1 MTDVIVILL
10 ISLPLITIGRTINSD
25 SSINFGTRIPKS
37 ELKSEEDIKRSKR
50 IKIAL
55 MLAGVITLAGGISC
69 VIFEWEGLLFWI
81 MLIPVTI
88 AVIYMLLQLCMI
100 QKNKNHIQLSHWFSL
115 VSSSF
120 SPLLII
126 LPKTENDNDTI
137 IKNDTLFIEGL
148 YAKEIPISSITYING
163 SSIVP
168 LIEMRTNGISFGA
181 LNVGHFRT
189 KDQKDVLLYLH
200 SDETNVTHIKT
211 SNNEGVFINF
221 KDPAKSAGFSNKLKE
236 SYLHQPTPSN

>member
-1 MTDVIVILL
+1 MTDAIVILL
-10 ISLPLITIGRTINSD
+10 ISLPLIIIGRTINSD

-37 ELKSEEDIKRSKR
+37 ELKSEEGIRRLKR

-55 MLAGVITLAGGISC
+55 MLAGAITLAGGISC
-69 VIFEWEGLLFWI
+69 IIFEWEELLFWI

-100 QKNKNHIQLSHWFSL
+100 QKNKKTYTVITL
-115 VSSSF
+115 VF
-120 SPLLII
+120 IGFVIILPLLII
-126 LPKTENDNDTI
+126 LPKTENDDDTI

-148 YAKEIPISSITYING
+148 YAKETPISSITYING
-163 SSIVP
+163 SAIVP
-168 LIEMRTNGISFGA
+168 PIEMRTNGISFGT

-221 KDPAKSAGFSNKLKE
+221 KDPAKSAGFSNKLKG

>member
-10 ISLPLITIGRTINSD
+10 ISLPLIIIGRTINSD
-25 SSINFGTRIPKS
+25 SSINFWTRIPKS
-37 ELKSEEDIKRSKR
+37 ELKSEEGIRRLKR

-69 VIFEWEGLLFWI
+69 IIFEWEELLFWI
-81 MLIPVTI
+81 MLIPATI

-100 QKNKNHIQLSHWFSL
+100 QKNKKSYTVITL
-115 VSSSF
+115 VLIGF
-120 SPLLII
+120 VIIPPLLII
-126 LPKTENDNDTI
+126 LPKTENDSDTI
-137 IKNDTLFIEGL
+137 IKNDTLLIEGL
-148 YAKEIPISSITYING
+148 YAKETPISSITYING
-163 SSIVP
+163 SAIVP

-211 SNNEGVFINF
+211 SNNEGIFINF

-236 SYLHQPTPSN
+236 SYLHQSTPSN

>member
-1 MTDVIVILL
+1 M
-10 ISLPLITIGRTINSD
+10 
-25 SSINFGTRIPKS
+25 
-37 ELKSEEDIKRSKR
+37 
-50 IKIAL
+50 
-55 MLAGVITLAGGISC
+55 
-69 VIFEWEGLLFWI
+69 
-81 MLIPVTI
+81 
-88 AVIYMLLQLCMI
+88 
-100 QKNKNHIQLSHWFSL
+100 

-163 SSIVP
+163 SAIVP

-211 SNNEGVFINF
+211 SNNEGIFINF
-221 KDPAKSAGFSNKLKE
+221 KDPAKSADFSNKLKE
-236 SYLHQPTPSN
+236 SYLHLSTPSN

>member
-1 MTDVIVILL
+1 M
-10 ISLPLITIGRTINSD
+10 
-25 SSINFGTRIPKS
+25 
-37 ELKSEEDIKRSKR
+37 
-50 IKIAL
+50 
-55 MLAGVITLAGGISC
+55 
-69 VIFEWEGLLFWI
+69 
-81 MLIPVTI
+81 
-88 AVIYMLLQLCMI
+88 
-100 QKNKNHIQLSHWFSL
+100 

-126 LPKTENDNDTI
+126 LPKTENDDDTI

-163 SSIVP
+163 SAIVP

-211 SNNEGVFINF
+211 SNNEGFFIKF

-236 SYLHQPTPSN
+236 SYLHQSTPSN

>member
-1 MTDVIVILL
+1 MTDAIVILL
-10 ISLPLITIGRTINSD
+10 ISLPLIIIGRTINSD

-37 ELKSEEDIKRSKR
+37 ELKSEEGIRRLKR

-55 MLAGVITLAGGISC
+55 MLAGAITLAGGISC
-69 VIFEWEGLLFWI
+69 IIFEWEELLFWI

-100 QKNKNHIQLSHWFSL
+100 QKNKKHIQLSHWFSL

-126 LPKTENDNDTI
+126 LPKTENDDDTI

-148 YAKEIPISSITYING
+148 YAKETPISSITYING
-163 SSIVP
+163 SAIVP
-168 LIEMRTNGISFGA
+168 PIEMRTNGISFGV

-221 KDPAKSAGFSNKLKE
+221 KDPAKSAGFSNKLKG

>member
-1 MTDVIVILL
+1 M
-10 ISLPLITIGRTINSD
+10 
-25 SSINFGTRIPKS
+25 
-37 ELKSEEDIKRSKR
+37 KR

-55 MLAGVITLAGGISC
+55 MLAGAITLAGGISC
-69 VIFEWEGLLFWI
+69 IIFEWEELLFWI

-100 QKNKNHIQLSHWFSL
+100 QKNKKHIQLSHWFSL

-126 LPKTENDNDTI
+126 LPKTENDDDTI

-148 YAKEIPISSITYING
+148 YAKETPISSITYING
-163 SSIVP
+163 SAIVP
-168 LIEMRTNGISFGA
+168 PIEMRTNGISFGA
-181 LNVGHFRT
+181 LNVSHFRT

-221 KDPAKSAGFSNKLKE
+221 KDPAKSAGFSNKLKG

>member
-10 ISLPLITIGRTINSD
+10 ISLPLIIIGRTINSD

-37 ELKSEEDIKRSKR
+37 ELKSEEGIRRLKR

-55 MLAGVITLAGGISC
+55 MLAGIITLAGGISC
-69 VIFEWEGLLFWI
+69 IIFEWEELLFWI

-100 QKNKNHIQLSHWFSL
+100 QKNKKSYTVITL
-115 VSSSF
+115 VF
-120 SPLLII
+120 IGFVIIPPLLII
-126 LPKTENDNDTI
+126 LPKTENDSDTI
-137 IKNDTLFIEGL
+137 IKNDTLFIERL
-148 YAKEIPISSITYING
+148 YAKETPISSITYING
-163 SSIVP
+163 NAIVP
-168 LIEMRTNGISFGA
+168 PIEMRTNGISFGV

-221 KDPAKSAGFSNKLKE
+221 KDPAKSAGFSNKLKG

>member
-1 MTDVIVILL
+1 M
-10 ISLPLITIGRTINSD
+10 
-25 SSINFGTRIPKS
+25 
-37 ELKSEEDIKRSKR
+37 KR

-69 VIFEWEGLLFWI
+69 IIFEWEELLFWI
-81 MLIPVTI
+81 MLIPATI

-100 QKNKNHIQLSHWFSL
+100 QKNKKSYTVITL
-115 VSSSF
+115 VLIGF
-120 SPLLII
+120 VIIPPLLII
-126 LPKTENDNDTI
+126 LPKTENDSDTI
-137 IKNDTLFIEGL
+137 IKNDTLLIEGL
-148 YAKEIPISSITYING
+148 YAKETPISSITYING
-163 SSIVP
+163 SAIVP
-168 LIEMRTNGISFGA
+168 PIEMRTNGISFGA

-211 SNNEGVFINF
+211 SNNEGIFINF

-236 SYLHQPTPSN
+236 SYLHQSTPSN

>member
-1 MTDVIVILL
+1 MIEFIVILL
-10 ISLPLITIGRTINSD
+10 ISLPLIIVGCTISPDTP
-25 SSINFGTRIPKS
+25 INFGTRIPQSEFKS
-37 ELKSEEDIKRSKR
+37 KEGIRRLKR
-50 IKIAL
+50 IKVAM
-55 MLAGVITLAGGISC
+55 MLAGGITLAGGISC
-69 VIFEWEGLLFWI
+69 IIFDWEELLFWI

-100 QKNKNHIQLSHWFSL
+100 QKNKKAYTIITLVFIGFLIILPLS
-115 VSSSF
+115 
-120 SPLLII
+120 II

-148 YAKEIPISSITYING
+148 YAKETPISNITYING
-163 SSIVP
+163 NAIVP
-168 LIEMRTNGISFGA
+168 PIEMKTNGISFGA

-189 KDQKDVLLYLH
+189 KDQKDILLYLH

-211 SNNEGVFINF
+211 SNNEGIFINF
-221 KDPAKSAGFSNKLKE
+221 KDPAKSAGFSNKLKG